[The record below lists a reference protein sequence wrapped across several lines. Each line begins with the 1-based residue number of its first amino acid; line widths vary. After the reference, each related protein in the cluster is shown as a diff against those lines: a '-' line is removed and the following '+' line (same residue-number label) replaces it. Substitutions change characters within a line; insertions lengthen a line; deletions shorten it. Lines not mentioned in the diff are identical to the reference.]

1 MAHARGGNR
10 RRKGEKAV
18 FRSDD
23 LFSVPV
29 KTLMAEKCTR
39 GKNTRG
45 DENTRCTRGK
55 NTRGDE
61 NTRGKNTRGDENTR
75 GKNTRG
81 DENTRG
87 KNTRDNKNIP
97 TIKIYAT
104 VKSHDVRKA
113 W

>member
-1 MAHARGGNR
+1 MAHACGGNR

-45 DENTRCTRGK
+45 DENTR
-55 NTRGDE
+55 
-61 NTRGKNTRGDENTR
+61 
-75 GKNTRG
+75 
-81 DENTRG
+81 G